1 MAEVENSMESVR
13 MSTLINGG
21 ATAEPLKERALEN
34 GHARTGSLKY
44 RRRNIVVKRDFP
56 RGCGRFA
63 ERINGV
69 SEEDGGSSKVGAEN
83 GTIVKPEPESIRD
96 SGILGGSQAPELCNG
111 LVQEESDLSKTL
123 TTEMAKPLETS
134 DQVEAL
140 EQVKALENET
150 STHTCHALDSETAE
164 RIETSDQLEGLELVK
179 PLEHETSTHMSQ
191 QPLVSESKMLLE
203 TSDHVGKL
211 KKVKSLEHETPTRVD
226 QGIDSEPA
234 KPSATLD
241 EVEDPE
247 PIQSVDPVET
257 VLYETSAQIELP
269 ELSKNLEP
277 LNGSATGLVL
287 PRDPVLPETS
297 EVSKV
302 SDQPQLSTPIVGGTE
317 KSCPLVN
324 IPRRKALVVRHFP
337 PGCGRNAPPM
347 SREEYLKVTDSSK
360 DTSADKRRPSGEHRP
375 FENSVEDYAAPNPER
390 VSDEDAL
397 SIKLKRNVTKE
408 IGTKVQ
414 SKSEDDFSKNIA
426 EHAPIRIV
434 SETRNNAKQS
444 KEKIKEGDA
453 STGKF
458 KGNLSVGIG
467 DEDRVKSEEVFGKE
481 MTEQVQVRT
490 ISDIKLKQEVLE
502 ETSIRSPRENI
513 LFRSN
518 TNSQSVS
525 NSTTRK
531 DGFSKWKLGKEVHTS
546 KGKSSK
552 RQFLGE
558 IQDEVDNIS
567 QSHGRQIVS
576 LQPSGEMVIVQA
588 LMAAPNCPWRQ
599 GKRGLKSSSTIG
611 TTRNKAKKHELVI
624 QDKSAS
630 VSKKNKAESEN
641 SEGKSKRKKLPPAEM
656 DAHQG
661 LQLVLRD
668 EEDTL
673 EHVEVGENVPLNKK
687 PRNFEVSPI
696 PFGVHTS
703 SGKGDGSKVTR
714 EKVRETLRFF
724 QVIFRKFLQGEE
736 AHPKDQGNTGNRID
750 LRAGSV
756 LKKGNRWVNTEK
768 ILGPVPGVEVGDEF
782 HYRVELAI
790 VGLHKPFQGGI
801 DSMKKNG
808 EILATSIV
816 ASGGYPDDMDSSDVL
831 IYSGQGGKPVGGEK
845 HKQAEDQKLERG
857 NLALKNAMDA
867 GSPVRVIRGFKET
880 NSSDSAEPRGKIIT
894 TYIYDGL
901 YLVED
906 YWTESSTYGTSVFK
920 FKLRRIPGQP
930 ELALKEVKKSRKSK
944 VREGLCVVDIS
955 QGKEKMPIGAV
966 NTIDDEKPP
975 PFTYITKM
983 IYPDWY
989 KPIPP
994 TGCDCTSGCLNSTK
1008 CSCAAKNGGEIP
1020 FNYDGAIVEAKPLVY
1035 ECGSSCRCPPS
1046 CHNRVSQRGI
1056 KFQLEI
1062 FKTESRGWGVRS
1074 LTSIPSGSF
1083 VCEYTGELLQD
1094 KEAEKRTGNDE
1105 YLFDIGYNY
1114 NDHAL
1119 WEGLPD
1125 VIPDLHMNS
1134 PCEVVE
1140 DAGYTIDAAQYGSI
1154 GRFINHSCSPNL
1166 YAQNVLYDHDDKRM
1180 PHIMLFAAENIPPLQ
1195 EITYHYNYTIGQVY
1209 DAEGKVKEKKCCCG
1223 SAECSGR
1230 LY

>member
-1 MAEVENSMESVR
+1 MTEVENSAESVK
-13 MSTLINGG
+13 MSLLINGG
-21 ATAEPLKERALEN
+21 ANAELLKKRPPEN
-34 GHARTGSLKY
+34 GHASVGSLKY
-44 RRRNIVVKRDFP
+44 KRRNVVVKRDFP

-69 SEEDGGSSKVGAEN
+69 SKLDDESSNLGAEN
-83 GTIVKPEPESIRD
+83 GTIVEPEPVRD
-96 SGILGGSQAPELCNG
+96 SGFLSGSSGSDPWKGSIQA
-111 LVQEESDLSKTL
+111 ESDTSKTS
-123 TTEMAKPLETS
+123 TTETAKPLETS
-134 DQVEAL
+134 DQVETL
-140 EQVKALENET
+140 EPAKALERET
-150 STHTCHALDSETAE
+150 STHISHAMDSETAE
-164 RIETSDQLEGLELVK
+164 PPEASDRLERLEMVK
-179 PLEHETSTHMSQ
+179 SLEHETSTHISQ
-191 QPLVSESKMLLE
+191 QPLVSESAKPLE
-203 TSDHVGKL
+203 TSDQVGKL
-211 KKVKSLEHETPTRVD
+211 KKVKTLEHEISTHVA
-226 QGIDSEPA
+226 QALDSETA
-234 KPSATLD
+234 KPLATLD
-241 EVEDPE
+241 KVEVPE
-247 PIQSVDPVET
+247 PTQSVDPVAT
-257 VLYETSAQIELP
+257 VLSEPSGQVELP

-277 LNGSATGLVL
+277 LNRSATGLVP
-287 PRDPVLPETS
+287 PRSSVLLETS

-302 SDQPQLSTPIVGGTE
+302 SDQPQLYIPIVGGTE
-317 KSCPLVN
+317 KTHRLVK
-324 IPRRKALVVRHFP
+324 IPRRRALVVRHFP

-347 SREEYLKVTDSSK
+347 SREEYLKVVDSLK
-360 DTSADKRRPSGEHRP
+360 GASADKGTPTGGHMPSEK
-375 FENSVEDYAAPNPER
+375 SVQDYAGPIPER
-390 VSDEDAL
+390 VKDEDAF
-397 SIKLKRNVTKE
+397 SVKLKRNVTKE
-408 IGTKVQ
+408 IETTVQ
-414 SKSEDDFSKNIA
+414 SKSEDDFSQKIA
-426 EHAPIRIV
+426 EQVPIRIA
-434 SETRNNAKQS
+434 SETRNDAKQP

-453 STGKF
+453 PTGKF
-458 KGNLSVGIG
+458 KGNRAVGIG
-467 DEDRVKSEEVFGKE
+467 DKVRVKSEEVFGKE

-490 ISDIKLKQEVLE
+490 SGIKLKQEVLK

-525 NSTTRK
+525 TITT
-531 DGFSKWKLGKEVHTS
+531 DGFSKGKLGKDVNSS
-546 KGKSSK
+546 KDKSSK

-558 IQDEVDNIS
+558 TQDEVDAVS
-567 QSHGRQIVS
+567 KSRGKMIVS
-576 LQPSGEMVIVQA
+576 LQPCEAVVVQA

-599 GKRGLKSSSTIG
+599 GKRGIKSSPTISTA
-611 TTRNKAKKHELVI
+611 RNKAKKHELVV

-630 VSKKNKAESEN
+630 VSKRNRAESEN
-641 SEGKSKRKKLPPAEM
+641 SEGKYKKKKLPPAEI
-656 DAHQG
+656 DGHQG
-661 LQLVLRD
+661 CQQVLGD

-673 EHVEVGENVPLNKK
+673 EHVEVGENVLLDKK
-687 PRNFEVSPI
+687 PRNFEVRPI
-696 PFGVHTS
+696 PFGLHTS
-703 SGKGDGSKVTR
+703 SSKGGGSKVTR

-736 AHPKDQGNTGNRID
+736 AHPKDQGNTGNRLD
-750 LRAGSV
+750 LRAAAV
-756 LKKGNRWVNTEK
+756 LKKGNKWVNIEK

-790 VGLHKPFQGGI
+790 VGLHRPFQSGI
-801 DSMKKNG
+801 DSIKKDG
-808 EILATSIV
+808 KILATSIV
-816 ASGGYPDDMDSSDVL
+816 ASGGYHDDMDSTDVL
-831 IYSGQGGKPVGGEK
+831 IYSGQGGKPMGGEK
-845 HKQAEDQKLERG
+845 QKQAEDQKLERG
-857 NLALKNAMDA
+857 NLALKNGMDA
-867 GSPVRVIRGFKET
+867 GTAVRVIRGFKET
-880 NSSDSAEPRGKIIT
+880 NSSDSAESKGKIIA

-920 FKLRRIPGQP
+920 FKLKRIPGQP
-930 ELALKEVKKSRKSK
+930 ELALKEVKKSKKSK

-955 QGKEKMPIGAV
+955 QGIEKMPIGAV
-966 NTIDDEKPP
+966 NTIDDEKPQ

-994 TGCDCTSGCLNSTK
+994 AGCDCTDGCLNSK
-1008 CSCAAKNGGEIP
+1008 ICSCVAKNGGEIP

-1035 ECGSSCRCPPS
+1035 ECGPSCRCPPS

-1125 VIPDLHMNS
+1125 VIPDMQINS

-1140 DAGYTIDAAQYGSI
+1140 DAGYTIDAVQYGSV

-1195 EITYHYNYTIGQVY
+1195 ELTYHYNYTIGQVY
-1209 DAEGKVKEKKCCCG
+1209 DAEGKVKEKRCCCG